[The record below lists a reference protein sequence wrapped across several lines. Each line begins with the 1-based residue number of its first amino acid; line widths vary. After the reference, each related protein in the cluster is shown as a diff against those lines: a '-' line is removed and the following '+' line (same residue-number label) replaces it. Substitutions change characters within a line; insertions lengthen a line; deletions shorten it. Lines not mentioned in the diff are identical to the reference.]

1 MPHSSSQDT
10 WSAGDRYEPYVG
22 RWSRPVARS
31 FLQWLD
37 APAEWMWLDA
47 GCGTGALSQ
56 TILTHADPKSVIGVD
71 ASPDFVA
78 YARAHVTGPVG
89 FQVANIESLPVET
102 AGVDVAVSGLVLNFV
117 PQPLRAV
124 AEMARATRP
133 GGVVAAYVWDYA
145 GKMEMMRYFWDAAT
159 ALDEAA
165 GELDEGNR
173 FPLCRPDALADL
185 FTRAGLARIETRPID
200 IPTHFRDFDDY
211 WMPFLG
217 GQGPAPSYAMA
228 LDETR
233 RVKLR
238 DEIYSR
244 LPIAEDGAIRLMA
257 RAWAVRSETV

>member
-37 APAEWMWLDA
+37 APAGLMWLDA

-56 TILTHADPKSVIGVD
+56 TILTHADPKSVMGVD
-71 ASPDFVA
+71 TSPDFVA

-89 FQVANIESLPVET
+89 FQVADIESMPVET

-133 GGVVAAYVWDYA
+133 GGVVAAYVWDY
-145 GKMEMMRYFWDAAT
+145 
-159 ALDEAA
+159 
-165 GELDEGNR
+165 
-173 FPLCRPDALADL
+173 
-185 FTRAGLARIETRPID
+185 
-200 IPTHFRDFDDY
+200 
-211 WMPFLG
+211 
-217 GQGPAPSYAMA
+217 
-228 LDETR
+228 
-233 RVKLR
+233 
-238 DEIYSR
+238 
-244 LPIAEDGAIRLMA
+244 
-257 RAWAVRSETV
+257 

>member
-1 MPHSSSQDT
+1 M
-10 WSAGDRYEPYVG
+10 
-22 RWSRPVARS
+22 ARS

-56 TILTHADPKSVIGVD
+56 TILTHADPKSVMGVD
-71 ASPDFVA
+71 TSPDFVA

-165 GELDEGNR
+165 GELDEGHR

-185 FTRAGLARIETRPID
+185 FRRAGLARIETRPID

-244 LPIAEDGAIRLMA
+244 LPIAEDGAIRITA